1 MRTVSFLI
9 AMMLAVMPAMAQY
22 RTGAAAQ
29 PVPEK
34 SRLATPAAEITL
46 YAGTGLFIAGFIIG
60 GFTAGAEDPSKP
72 LVAAGSAMI
81 LGGGATMVGSLAAMA
96 FHSVPSY
103 RIGYCGQWAA
113 PAETQNYRRA
123 CGAAKAI
130 SASGLSLFAAGM
142 AADLLAGSNRRFEPM
157 KKFSDPLWITGLCL
171 VGAGIGTFVVAD
183 NVYYGQARRGWE
195 AKGRPQAYLS
205 FGAQSNGYGLAY
217 TF

>member
-1 MRTVSFLI
+1 MRTISFLI

-22 RTGAAAQ
+22 RSDAQAQ

-34 SRLATPAAEITL
+34 ARLTTPAAEVTL
-46 YAGTGLFIAGFIIG
+46 YAGTGLFLTGFIIG

-72 LVAAGSAMI
+72 LVVAGSAML
-81 LGGGATMVGSLAAMA
+81 LGGGATMIGSLAAMA

-113 PAETQNYRRA
+113 PTETQNYRRA
-123 CGAAKAI
+123 AGAAKAI
-130 SASGLSLFAAGM
+130 TASGLSLFAAGV
-142 AADLLAGSNRRFEPM
+142 ASDLLAGSARRFEPLGRY
-157 KKFSDPLWITGLCL
+157 SSPLWITGLCL

-183 NVYYGQARRGWE
+183 NVYYDQARRGWE

-205 FGAQSNGYGLAY
+205 VGAQPHGYGLAY